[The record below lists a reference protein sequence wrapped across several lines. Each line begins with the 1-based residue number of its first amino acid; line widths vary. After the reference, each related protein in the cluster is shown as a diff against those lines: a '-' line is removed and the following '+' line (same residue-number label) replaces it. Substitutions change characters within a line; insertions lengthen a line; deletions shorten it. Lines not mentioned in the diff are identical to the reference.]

1 MNVER
6 NEISG
11 RMQAAAAGWKAEA
24 FRALELDTAR
34 EVQKIFGRC
43 QSKIAAAK
51 LAMSL
56 VETLIEDGNAPLAY
70 DVVWEFSQNVLDKKD
85 PQKLQF
91 LERMIQLCLNEQ
103 QDTKAYGLL
112 TEAVETASLQNKPD
126 EARRFSSMTCHLEI
140 M

>member
-6 NEISG
+6 NDISS
-11 RMQAAAAGWKAEA
+11 RMKTAAAGWKAEA
-24 FRALELDTAR
+24 FRALELDTRR
-34 EVQKIFGRC
+34 EVRKMFGRC
-43 QSKIAAAK
+43 QSKIAATK

-56 VETLIEDGNAPLAY
+56 IETLIEDGNSPLAF
-70 DVVWEFSQNVLDKKD
+70 DVAWEFSQNFLDKKD
-85 PQKLQF
+85 PQKLQL

-103 QDTKAYGLL
+103 QDIKAYSLL

-126 EARRFSSMTCHLEI
+126 EARRFSNMTCHLEV